1 MTEISVEDVKEYIR
15 VLDESEDS
23 QLELLLDSAVE
34 YVVRHTG
41 LSKDVV
47 KTKEDIHTA
56 LLVLVSDFYWNRD
69 YQTGN
74 KYSNRLVENIIENNR
89 TNFVK

>member
-1 MTEISVEDVKEYIR
+1 MTEICLEDVKNYLRI
-15 VLDESEDS
+15 LDNSEDG

-34 YVVRHTG
+34 YIVSHTG
-41 LSKDVV
+41 LNEGVV
-47 KTKEDIHTA
+47 RTKNDIRTA

-74 KYSNRLVENIIENNR
+74 KYHNKLVENIIENNR
-89 TNFVK
+89 TNFIA

>member
-1 MTEISVEDVKEYIR
+1 MAEISVKDVKKYIR
-15 VLDESEDS
+15 VLDDSEDG

-34 YVVRHTG
+34 YVVGHTG
-41 LSKDVV
+41 LDEYVV
-47 KTKEDIHTA
+47 RNKEDIHTA
-56 LLVLVSDFYWNRD
+56 LLVIVSDFYWNRD

-89 TNFVK
+89 TNFIR